1 MAMTN
6 FGTNDPVGSQ
16 SMVQVNLC
24 ARDAAMS
31 AQTST
36 AGLLTLTTVAN
47 RLHYLGRDRERSVR
61 RLFAQH
67 GVSMIRRGRR
77 AYFVT
82 ECQYT
87 ALIEKL
93 TTCLPSGAEART
105 TTSVVRSVS
114 GGKRA
119 SSKSILA
126 EQIAVTMQKPIAQN
140 SRPTSGTKSFTVV
153 EGGRTR

>member
-1 MAMTN
+1 
-6 FGTNDPVGSQ
+6 
-16 SMVQVNLC
+16 
-24 ARDAAMS
+24 MS

-67 GVSMIRRGRR
+67 GVSMIKRGRR
-77 AYFVT
+77 AYFIT
-82 ECQYT
+82 EWQYA
-87 ALIEKL
+87 ALIEKM

-105 TTSVVRSVS
+105 TTSEVRSVS
-114 GGKRA
+114 GRKRG

-126 EQIAVTMQKPIAQN
+126 EQIAAMTQT
-140 SRPTSGTKSFTVV
+140 PTDRSSKLKSATKSFTVV